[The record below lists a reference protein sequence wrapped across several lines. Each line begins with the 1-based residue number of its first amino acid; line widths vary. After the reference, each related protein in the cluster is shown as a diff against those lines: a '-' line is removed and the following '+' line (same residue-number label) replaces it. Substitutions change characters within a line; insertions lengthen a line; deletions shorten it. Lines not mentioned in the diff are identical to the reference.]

1 MEKYL
6 EIIWKIFG
14 KILENCLETY
24 LEHMNKAVDTAIKIQ
39 LVTFI
44 LLTHAVFPFLFEH
57 TASDKLYKIT
67 KSLQQRRE

>member
-1 MEKYL
+1 MNNP
-6 EIIWKIFG
+6 FTRHPNSVG
-14 KILENCLETY
+14 ETY

-57 TASDKLYKIT
+57 TAGDKLNKIN
-67 KSLQQRRE
+67 KGLQHRRSN

>member
-1 MEKYL
+1 MNTPFTKHPNSV
-6 EIIWKIFG
+6 G
-14 KILENCLETY
+14 ETY

-44 LLTHAVFPFLFEH
+44 LLTHAVFPFIFEH

-67 KSLQQRRE
+67 KSLQQRRD